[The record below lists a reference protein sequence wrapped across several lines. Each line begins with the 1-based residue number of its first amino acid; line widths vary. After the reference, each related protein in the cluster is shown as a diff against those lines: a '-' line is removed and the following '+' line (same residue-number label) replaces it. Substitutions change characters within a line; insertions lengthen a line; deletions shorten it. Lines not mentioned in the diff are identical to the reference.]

1 MSTIVKKKAP
11 GYGNMA
17 LSSAKIYRTTSP
29 NVVLTGTLMRLIM
42 YTTFVVS
49 STVTREKG
57 NKHHNFNYSGIK
69 RAVIFN
75 KSNRLMMTFVHWYS
89 FLSLEKVFL
98 IFNIWSTI
106 FTTYHEVYSHGKMQS
121 GFKVWSVQQKDK
133 IIMSASPIVMQETPF
148 SI

>member
-1 MSTIVKKKAP
+1 
-11 GYGNMA
+11 MA

-29 NVVLTGTLMRLIM
+29 NVVLTGTLIMRLIM